1 MPFDGGS
8 PSEPLDGHRMLWVE
22 VDNYSFLGKHIPTTT
37 SALTASRVK
46 SNDPRSVRR
55 YQRLL
60 RNQYMKQ
67 KKIKTTKKLA
77 QELKTF
83 LATTIATTDERATFL
98 ASFQEKFNTHHKQT
112 RQIRQSVDKQMRQ
125 IFAGGTEYSPEFQV
139 LRDTIEFWSR
149 IVELKKQ
156 INTSRTSIKRMS
168 KKLKLSWAINPKIP
182 LHTAN
187 YNLTRAYKELRKA
200 TPNAQKNR
208 LEFQKKQI
216 KILTEPKPKKEI

>member
-8 PSEPLDGHRMLWVE
+8 PSAPSDGHIMLWVE
-22 VDNYSFLGKHIPTTT
+22 LDNYSFLGKRIPTTT

-67 KKIKTTKKLA
+67 KYFKTTKKLA

-83 LATTIATTDERATFL
+83 LATTIAMTDERATFL
-98 ASFQEKFNTHHKQT
+98 ASFQEKFNTHQKQT
-112 RQIRQSVDKQMRQ
+112 RQIWQSVDKQMQQ
-125 IFAGGTEYSPEFQV
+125 IFAGGTEF
-139 LRDTIEFWSR
+139 DTIEFWTR
-149 IVELKKQ
+149 IVKLKKQ
-156 INTSRTSIKRMS
+156 INTSRTSIKCIS
-168 KKLKLSWAINPKIP
+168 KKLKLSWATNPKIT

-187 YNLTRAYKELRKA
+187 YNLTRAYKDLQKA
-200 TPNAQKNR
+200 TSHAH
-208 LEFQKKQI
+208 KKD
-216 KILTEPKPKKEI
+216 